1 VTSNDIISSESMNAA
16 DRLKAYQAMGEISR
30 KWIAALDTKAA
41 FIVAIN
47 GALLGFIWTGA
58 KLVEGPAL
66 WARPIAILAS
76 MLALASLF
84 LALGVVFPRIALKL
98 KPSVEPIS
106 FFAHV
111 AKRYPESDGSKFAE
125 AVLAMS
131 DEDLARE
138 ALEQHHAI
146 CHVASI
152 KNTLVTHSA
161 MCWIGALVATALAVL
176 VKMT

>member
-1 VTSNDIISSESMNAA
+1 MNAA

-30 KWIAALDTKAA
+30 RWIAALDTKAA
-41 FIVAIN
+41 FLVAIN

-58 KLVEGPAL
+58 KLVESPAS
-66 WARPIAILAS
+66 WARPFALLAS
-76 MLALASLF
+76 LLALTSLF
-84 LALGVVFPRIALKL
+84 LALGVVFPRIMLKL

-111 AKRYPESDGSKFAE
+111 AKRYPQSDGSKFAE
-125 AVLAMS
+125 TVLAMS
-131 DEDLARE
+131 DDELALE

-152 KNTLVTHSA
+152 KNTLVTQSA
-161 MCWIGALVATALAVL
+161 MCWIGALMSTVLAVL
-176 VKMT
+176 VRMT